1 MLYVCGPCVGA
12 ISGSYL
18 FRHVQTIF
26 CWLDVCFRCLF
37 SKKHTNKK
45 QKSRFTDCVSVKNG
59 QSPRNLAFSVCRTTF
74 PRFSDS
80 SGSWATSTM
89 DPSAAR
95 ILDPSRRSRPRTKP
109 PSSAYTLRM
118 KGLFLFEPNA
128 LFKYLFSG
136 CSACTTSKRNFVE
149 TDFVENAMIFFWYFL
164 VTSCSALHRIPET
177 LLKRA

>member
-1 MLYVCGPCVGA
+1 MLYVCTPCVGA

-37 SKKHTNKK
+37 SKKA
-45 QKSRFTDCVSVKNG
+45 QKSQFTDCVLEKNA

-80 SGSWATSTM
+80 SGSWATFTL

-95 ILDPSRRSRPRTKP
+95 ILDPSRRSRPHTKP
-109 PSSAYTLRM
+109 PCSAYTLRM
-118 KGLFLFEPNA
+118 RGLFLLGPNA
-128 LFKYLFSG
+128 LFKYLFFGWST
-136 CSACTTSKRNFVE
+136 CTTSKRNFAE
-149 TDFVENAMIFFWYFL
+149 TDSCWNKDWVLSMSLDSSF
-164 VTSCSALHRIPET
+164 TS
-177 LLKRA
+177 